1 MDIVDEFHAAVAD
14 NELTRL
20 RARIADLERENSALE
35 TNCRDFNEAGLLI
48 ANQRDELARERDFWQ
63 KLCEDNSSAAN
74 KLFDRVAELEAQVA
88 ALSAEPT
95 EDDVDDAARLI
106 AYEMADTMG
115 DTKAVFW
122 SGYTFKDSA
131 RTAARA
137 ALTSFLRRRS
147 QP

>member
-1 MDIVDEFHAAVAD
+1 LGARRCSRSARWWGTVMDECRYCETWCGPCNPYTPAVIGKTEAD
-14 NELTRL
+14 L
-20 RARIADLERENSALE
+20 RARIAA
-35 TNCRDFNEAGLLI
+35 
-48 ANQRDELARERDFWQ
+48 
-63 KLCEDNSSAAN
+63 
-74 KLFDRVAELEAQVA
+74 LEAQVA

-122 SGYTFKDSA
+122 SGYTFKDAA
-131 RTAARA
+131 RTASRA
-137 ALTSFLRRRS
+137 ALTAFLRRRS